1 MRKTTNGTTP
11 VATKFQFTNRSW
23 TVTMPCVESV
33 WLTSTTV
40 ATARPSAASYDT
52 ICADARTE
60 PMQRVL
66 RARRPTGEHHAVH
79 RDRRHREHQEDAD
92 RRIGD
97 LQVGVVPEDVD
108 DAVVAVLEDTAER
121 HDAER
126 DERGDHREQRREAE
140 HEQVG
145 AFGQQV
151 LLEEELDAV
160 GQRLQHAPRPGDVRP
175 DAVLHVGDELALEP
189 DHQHHA
195 DEQHREREDDLE
207 RDDEHDREVDIA
219 VEERIAAGR
228 GEHVRHGVS
237 TRTSVTTAVASIRSA
252 ARMPGRLKPSDTTP
266 RATAGSAIA
275 SIRTVVRDDVTFTCA
290 ACATPRRSWSV
301 GFMRSTT
308 SDARPDRAGEWC
320 NATPRS

>member
-1 MRKTTNGTTP
+1 MKTSTFRKNQTVGQIQSGPNSSGPRRATEEEGDDDRRHRHDVHELGDVEEREP
-11 VATKFQFTNRSW
+11 DRRVLGVVATDDLLLGLDEVERRPVELGRRCDEEDHERHDARARRGSSSTNRSW
-23 TVTMPCVESV
+23 TMTMPCVESV

-60 PMQRVL
+60 PISGYFEPG
-66 RARRPTGEHHAVH
+66 RPTGEHHAVH

-108 DAVVAVLEDTAER
+108 DPVVAVLEDTAER

-145 AFGQQV
+145 ALGQQV

-175 DAVLHVGDELALEP
+175 DAVLHVRDELALEP

-195 DEQHREREDDLE
+195 DEQHAR
-207 RDDEHDREVDIA
+207 
-219 VEERIAAGR
+219 
-228 GEHVRHGVS
+228 
-237 TRTSVTTAVASIRSA
+237 TR
-252 ARMPGRLKPSDTTP
+252 
-266 RATAGSAIA
+266 
-275 SIRTVVRDDVTFTCA
+275 
-290 ACATPRRSWSV
+290 RR
-301 GFMRSTT
+301 
-308 SDARPDRAGEWC
+308 P
-320 NATPRS
+320 